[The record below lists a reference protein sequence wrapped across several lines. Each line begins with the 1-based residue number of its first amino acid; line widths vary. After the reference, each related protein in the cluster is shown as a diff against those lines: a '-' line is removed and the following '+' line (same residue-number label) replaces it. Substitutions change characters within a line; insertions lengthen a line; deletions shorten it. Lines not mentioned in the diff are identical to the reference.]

1 MHIWITLLIVGLTYL
16 GIALGEFP
24 SFRTNRTTI
33 TLMGAGALLA
43 ARQIAFGQIGGFL
56 DLNTLVLLFGMMIV
70 NANLQ
75 LAGFFRLAGRMILR
89 FTHTPRGLL
98 ALLILVSGV
107 LSALFL
113 NDTICLML
121 TPLVLD
127 ITLAANRNPVP
138 YLIAL
143 ATAAN
148 IGSVALLTGN
158 PQNMIIGIASQISYV
173 EFALALA
180 PIALL
185 GMGGIWLVLTWF
197 YPQEFRA
204 GRFDI
209 AEYEEPRIYR
219 PLLVKSLLVTAGL
232 VIGFMAGTPIAES
245 ALIAACL
252 LLLTR
257 RIHPDKIMSRL
268 DWNLLVFFAAL
279 FIVTGALQT
288 SGVTT
293 QLYTA
298 ISPFIQEGPL
308 PLSII
313 TVLLSNLISNVPAV
327 LLLKPLVPH
336 LSNPQAGWLT
346 LAATSTLAGNLTLLG
361 SVANL
366 IVAETA
372 ARRNVKLSFWEFTRP
387 GLIITCISLVI
398 GIGWME
404 LFIWRG

>member
-1 MHIWITLLIVGLTYL
+1 MNIWVTLLIVTITYI

-24 SFRTNRTTI
+24 SFRANRTTI

-43 ARQIAFGQIGGFL
+43 AGQIAFNQIGSFL
-56 DLNTLVLLFGMMIV
+56 DLNTLTLLFGMMII

-75 LAGFFRLAGRMILR
+75 LAGFFRLAGRTILH

-98 ALLILVSGV
+98 ALLIVVVGI

-127 ITLAANRNPVP
+127 ITLGAKRNPIP

-143 ATAAN
+143 ATASN
-148 IGSVALLTGN
+148 VGSVALLTGN
-158 PQNMIIGIASQISYV
+158 PQNMIIGIASKISYV
-173 EFALALA
+173 HFALALT

-185 GMGGIWLVLTWF
+185 GLGGIWLVIIWF
-197 YPQEFRA
+197 YPDEFRS
-204 GRFDI
+204 GYFDI
-209 AEYEEPRIYR
+209 GEFEEPRIYR
-219 PLLVKSLLVTAGL
+219 PLLYKSLFVTAGL
-232 VIGFMAGTPIAES
+232 LVGFIVGVPIAES
-245 ALIAACL
+245 ALIAACV

-257 RIHPDKIMSRL
+257 RIHPDKIMSRV
-268 DWNLLVFFAAL
+268 DWNLIVFFSAL
-279 FIVTGALQT
+279 FIVSGALET
-288 SGVTT
+288 SGLTKG
-293 QLYTA
+293 LYDSVPKSLNGSSIT
-298 ISPFIQEGPL
+298 
-308 PLSII
+308 LSAI

-327 LLLKPLVPH
+327 LLLKPIIAH

-366 IVAETA
+366 IVVEIA
-372 ARRNVKLSFWEFTRP
+372 ARRNVKLSFWEYTKP
-387 GLIITCISLVI
+387 GFIITIISLVLGVTWI
-398 GIGWME
+398 Q
-404 LFIWRG
+404 LFIWK